1 LAAQNVQSI
10 EANLVLKII
19 FVFASA
25 FIATIGHPNALNIQN
40 GRNSLSKAS
49 SDPSNSIC
57 SLTYVSP
64 TENSNAS
71 LQASRLPFTT
81 DLSLMLAFGAGF
93 LIFGAL
99 LRHRKGSQANKFNVA
114 SETENK
120 RDSEDW
126 KTTEFERLKLSQA
139 AKSINQESDSNRL
152 PPLIAAQKAF
162 QCTAES
168 NEVR

>member
-1 LAAQNVQSI
+1 
-10 EANLVLKII
+10 VLKII

-40 GRNSLSKAS
+40 GRNSLSEAR

-57 SLTYVSP
+57 SMSSLTYVSS

>member
-1 LAAQNVQSI
+1 
-10 EANLVLKII
+10 VLKII
-19 FVFASA
+19 FVLASA

-40 GRNSLSKAS
+40 GRNSLSEAG
-49 SDPSNSIC
+49 SDPSNSIYSRS
-57 SLTYVSP
+57 SLTYVSS
-64 TENSNAS
+64 TENSNS
-71 LQASRLPFTT
+71 SFHASRLPFTT
-81 DLSLMLAFGAGF
+81 DLSLMLALGAGF
-93 LIFGAL
+93 LVFGAL

-114 SETENK
+114 SETENR
-120 RDSEDW
+120 RDSENW
-126 KTTEFERLKLSQA
+126 KATESERLKLSQA

>member
-1 LAAQNVQSI
+1 M
-10 EANLVLKII
+10 LKII

-25 FIATIGHPNALNIQN
+25 FIATIGHPNPLNIQN
-40 GRNSLSKAS
+40 GRNSLSEAR

-57 SLTYVSP
+57 SMSSLTYVSS

-126 KTTEFERLKLSQA
+126 KSTEFERLKLSQA